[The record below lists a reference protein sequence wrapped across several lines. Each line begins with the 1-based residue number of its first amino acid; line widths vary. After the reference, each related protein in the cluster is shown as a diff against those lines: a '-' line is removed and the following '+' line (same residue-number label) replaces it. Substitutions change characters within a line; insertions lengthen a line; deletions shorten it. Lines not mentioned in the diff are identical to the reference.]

1 MNLSIPLILSDRDLA
16 NILQEKLTKLGHRVP
31 AIYQNEQD
39 ALKGLKAIQSDL
51 IVISAHLMSE
61 MDGIATASQIRNSHD
76 MPIIVLVSEKNLQ
89 IIEQAKWVEPIVF
102 LAEPF
107 EEQTLKLTIEQAL
120 FKRKIV
126 ENVKGNSEW
135 LATTLRSIGDAVIA
149 TDVNGRVIFMNTAAE
164 TLTGWFETEAI
175 GKPVFEI
182 FHIINEKTGQPVQN
196 PIIRVLKEGIVE
208 GLANH
213 TMLIHRDGTRF
224 PIDDSGAP
232 IRDGKGNIL
241 GAVLVFHDISQ
252 RRQAEKRI
260 KHLNRV
266 LRSIRDINQ
275 LIVRTKDEKAVLEQ
289 TCNILTRVRDF
300 PLAWIG
306 CISSKDKRVIPVAA
320 SGKDTSYLNAISI
333 RWDDSKRG
341 QGPTGMAVKTRKPF
355 VMRNILTDPRYKP
368 WRKEALKRGYYSS
381 AAFPILVEEKL
392 YGVLNVYS
400 TIPDGFDSEEIEL
413 LSELSRDLAF
423 AIYSLQRERR
433 EADMKRALHESEEKY
448 RNLFEQAGDY
458 IIVTESRSTGSPI
471 IVDVNNAA
479 LKMHGY
485 LREELIGKS
494 ISFLDDKKNAKK
506 IPIRKKELLEKGTL
520 TFETTYRRKD
530 GSTFDVEVTERVV
543 KIGGKTYN
551 FAIGRDITKRKQ
563 AEIILRNSEESY
575 RSIFEN
581 AIDAIYIQDRDG
593 RFLDVNPAAEKM
605 YGYSRKYFLGKT
617 PEFVSAP
624 GKNDLSKVAK
634 MVERAFE
641 GEPQQFEFWGQRKNG
656 EIFPK
661 IVRLNRG
668 KYKGRD
674 VVIAFALD
682 ISEQRRALAAL
693 EESETRFRTIFQTS
707 PDAISINELKNGTYL
722 EINDQFTQLTG
733 FTRNEIVGKPIKHLG
748 IWVSDKEQSEFV
760 RKIKK
765 NGEVRNY
772 EAHFRVKNGDF
783 RTGSLSARLV
793 ELDNRL
799 CVISVTRDITEEK
812 KINKQISQLASVIEQ
827 ASEAVVITDVNGN
840 IEYVNPAFERL
851 TGYSW
856 EKVAG
861 KNPNILRSGKQDNE
875 FYANLWQTIASGHIW
890 HGMFI
895 NRKKN
900 GSLFYED
907 ATIFPVK
914 DRFGNI
920 INYAAVKRDITKER
934 QLEEQLHQS
943 QKLEAVGQLAGGVAH
958 DFNNLL
964 TAINGYSEMIL
975 MDMDE
980 KNPIRD
986 DVIEILK
993 AGKRAADLTRQLL
1006 AFSRKQVIQPQI
1018 VNINTIISDSSKMLR
1033 RLIGEDVQLEIVL
1046 DETVC
1051 PIEADPGQI
1060 EQILVNLVLNARD
1073 AIHEKAEGV
1082 REKKITIETANRFLD
1097 ESYVQDHIGSHPGKH
1112 VLLTVSDSGVG
1123 MDKETASKAFEP
1135 FFTTKGVGKG
1145 TGLGLSTVYGIVKQ
1159 NNGSIFVCSEPG
1171 EGTTFN
1177 IYWPCTCNEISPDG
1191 MNIPDKNSIKGNET
1205 LLIVEDEPEV
1215 RHFIRRGLE
1224 KLGYEILLATNGQDA
1239 LDLVKR
1245 EKPKIDLLFT
1255 DVIMPQMDGKELSEA
1270 LQKIYPNLKILFAS
1284 GYTDNHIAHRGV
1296 LDPGVHF
1303 IGKPYSVN
1311 LVAWNI
1317 RKLLDQ
1323 KS

>member
-1 MNLSIPLILSDRDLA
+1 MNLSIPLILSNPDLA
-16 NILQEKLTKLGHRVP
+16 HILQEKLTQLGHQVP
-31 AIYQNEQD
+31 AIYQTEQD
-39 ALKGLKAIQSDL
+39 ALKGLKTVQSDL
-51 IVISAHLMSE
+51 IVISARLMSKI
-61 MDGIATASQIRNSHD
+61 DGIKAASLIRNFHA
-76 MPIIVLVSEKNLQ
+76 MPIIFLVSEKNLK
-89 IIEQAKWVEPIVF
+89 IIEQAKWIEPIAF

-107 EEQTLKLTIEQAL
+107 EKRALKSAIEQAL
-120 FKRKIV
+120 FKRKIE
-126 ENVKGNSEW
+126 ENVRGNREW
-135 LATTLRSIGDAVIA
+135 LTTTLKSIGDAVIA
-149 TDVNGRVIFMNTAAE
+149 TDVNASVIFMNGTAE

-175 GKPVFEI
+175 GKPIFEI
-182 FHIINEKTGQPVQN
+182 FNIVNEITGQPAPN
-196 PIIRVLKEGIVE
+196 PITRVLKEGIVE

-213 TMLIHRDGTRF
+213 TTLIRRDGARF

-232 IRDGKGNIL
+232 IRDDKGNIL

-252 RRQAEKRI
+252 RREAEKRI
-260 KHLNRV
+260 HHLNRV

-275 LIVRTKDEKAVLEQ
+275 LIVRAEDEKTVLEQ
-289 TCNILTRVRDF
+289 ACSILTRVRDF

-306 CISSKDKRVIPVAA
+306 RISLKDQRVIPVAA
-320 SGKDTSYLNAISI
+320 SGKDTSYLNAITI
-333 RWDDSKRG
+333 RWDDSKSG

-355 VMRNILTDPRYKP
+355 VMRDILNDPRYKP
-368 WRKEALKRGYYSS
+368 WRSEALKRGYHSS
-381 AAFPILVEEKL
+381 AAFPIIIDDEL

-400 TIPDGFDSEEIEL
+400 TLPDGFDSEEVDL

-423 AIYSLQRERR
+423 AVDSLRRKKR
-433 EADMKRALHESEEKY
+433 EADIKQALRESEEK
-448 RNLFEQAGDY
+448 
-458 IIVTESRSTGSPI
+458 
-471 IVDVNNAA
+471 
-479 LKMHGY
+479 
-485 LREELIGKS
+485 
-494 ISFLDDKKNAKK
+494 
-506 IPIRKKELLEKGTL
+506 
-520 TFETTYRRKD
+520 
-530 GSTFDVEVTERVV
+530 
-543 KIGGKTYN
+543 
-551 FAIGRDITKRKQ
+551 
-563 AEIILRNSEESY
+563 Y

-581 AIDAIYIQDRDG
+581 ALDAIYIQDREG

-605 YGYSRKYFLGKT
+605 YGYPRDHFLGKT

-624 GKNDLSKVAK
+624 GKNDLTKVAK
-634 MVERAFE
+634 MVQRAFE
-641 GEPQQFEFWGQRKNG
+641 GEPQQFEFWGKRKNG

-661 IVRLNRG
+661 IVRLNKG
-668 KYKGRD
+668 KHKGQD
-674 VVIAFALD
+674 VVVAFALD
-682 ISEQRRALAAL
+682 ISEQRKALAAL
-693 EESETRFRTIFQTS
+693 EESELRFRTIFQTS
-707 PDAISINELKNGTYL
+707 PDAISINELKNGIYL

-733 FTRNEIVGKPIKHLG
+733 FTRDEIVGKPIKHLG
-748 IWVSDKEQSEFV
+748 IWVSDKEQNEFV
-760 RKIKK
+760 RKIKR

-772 EAHFRVKNGDF
+772 EASFRVRTGDI

-812 KINKQISQLASVIEQ
+812 KINKQIRQLASVIEQ
-827 ASEAVVITDVNGN
+827 ASEAVVITDVDGN

-851 TGYSW
+851 TGYSR
-856 EKVAG
+856 EEVAG
-861 KNPNILRSGKQDNE
+861 KNPNILKSGKQEDE
-875 FYANLWQTIASGHIW
+875 FYANLWRTITSGQIW
-890 HGMFI
+890 HGTFI
-895 NRKKN
+895 NRKKD

-914 DRFGNI
+914 DRHGHI

-980 KNPIRD
+980 QNPIRD
-986 DVIEILK
+986 DVVEILK

-1033 RLIGEDVQLEIVL
+1033 RLIGEDVRLEIVL

-1073 AIHEKAEGV
+1073 AVQEESMVGK
-1082 REKKITIETANRFLD
+1082 EKKITIETKNRFLD
-1097 ESYVQDHIGSHPGKH
+1097 ESYVQTHVGSYTGRH
-1112 VLLTVSDSGVG
+1112 VLLAVSDSGVG
-1123 MDKETASKAFEP
+1123 MDRETASKAFEP

-1159 NNGSIFVCSEPG
+1159 NNGSIFVYSEPG
-1171 EGTTFN
+1171 EGTTFK
-1177 IYWPCTCNEISPDG
+1177 IYWPCTSNEVASDDA
-1191 MNIPDKNSIKGNET
+1191 NIPDQNALRGNET

-1224 KLGYEILLATNGQDA
+1224 KLGYKILLATNGQDA

-1245 EKPKIDLLFT
+1245 ENPRIDLLFT
-1255 DVIMPQMDGKELSEA
+1255 DVIMPHMDGKELSEA
-1270 LQKIYPNLKILFAS
+1270 LQKIYPDLKILFAS

-1311 LVAWNI
+1311 LVAWTI

-1323 KS
+1323 KT